1 MIAPGAARFALAR
14 KCRLFSG
21 ARETAP
27 LTQDGKHA
35 VVTGGGSGIGLATAV
50 ALVKAGWTVT
60 LAGRNKA
67 KLLAARAM
75 TNASQIAVAD
85 VTEPDD
91 VQSTVRR
98 AAEESG
104 PIRLLVNN
112 AGGVTSAPFE
122 KTSLKAWRESLDLN
136 LMGAVHGI
144 QAVLPGM
151 KAAGTGRIV
160 NIASTAGLVG
170 YRYVS
175 AYVAAK
181 HAVVGLTKALALEL
195 AKTGITV
202 NAVCPGF
209 TDTASSNPPS
219 RPLPNPATARRTKRL
234 RIHCHQSARPAC
246 QTGGSGRGRSVARVG
261 RSRRRQRRRASGGR
275 RRSIM
280 RTAQ

>member
-1 MIAPGAARFALAR
+1 MA
-14 KCRLFSG
+14 
-21 ARETAP
+21 
-27 LTQDGKHA
+27 QDGRHA
-35 VVTGGGSGIGLATAV
+35 VVTGGGSGIGLATAN

-75 TNASQIAVAD
+75 TNASQIAVVD

-91 VQSTVRR
+91 VQSTMRR

-209 TDTASSNPPS
+209 TDTSIIKSAVATIAKSGNRTEDEALAAFTATNPQGRLVKPEEVAAAVLWLASDEAGAVNGVA
-219 RPLPNPATARRTKRL
+219 LPVA
-234 RIHCHQSARPAC
+234 
-246 QTGGSGRGRSVARVG
+246 GGEVS
-261 RSRRRQRRRASGGR
+261 
-275 RRSIM
+275 
-280 RTAQ
+280 